1 MTSEPFD
8 QNDEILEEA
17 IRGFQRMG
25 APEAPATEIL
35 LMKVLQKPPVSSP
48 VVPERQPPAGVFLR
62 GRAVRIAAAATI
74 LATVGVSWLIV
85 SSSGPLAIAQVIE
98 AATKHRIAKYR
109 LHQVCEP
116 NDEFKKQQPV
126 VGNATA
132 DYVMYADLRSP
143 RLRLERAREKTL
155 NDVAEQSSDEIL
167 DFSHDRYLQLYRF
180 DLVMTEE
187 QAKGENQ
194 APAVRMILASKDP
207 GPHLHRAKLLTISGT
222 KFKNPPYI
230 DMAKDRSFVDTLRRL
245 QSRKETVATNEKID
259 GRSVTR
265 YRLEDG
271 DRTSNVWADSKTKL
285 PIRVEY
291 QVVGEDAGRSFA
303 SIKWV
308 YTDFEWDPEM
318 KDVDAI
324 FSTKP
329 PRDYTFEDHT
339 NDK

>member
-1 MTSEPFD
+1 MRREPFD

-25 APEAPATEIL
+25 APEAPATELL
-35 LMKVLQKPPVSSP
+35 LMKVLQLPRVSCP
-48 VVPERQPPAGVFLR
+48 VVSERQPPAGVFIR
-62 GRAVRIAAAATI
+62 GRGVRFAAAATI
-74 LATVGVSWLIV
+74 LATVGVGWLIV
-85 SSSGPLAIAQVIE
+85 GSSGPLAIAQVIE

-109 LHQVCEP
+109 LHQVGEP
-116 NDEFKKQQPV
+116 NDEFKKHV

-132 DYVMYADLRSP
+132 DYVMYADLTSP
-143 RLRLERAREKTL
+143 RLRLERPRKKTL
-155 NDVAEQSSDEIL
+155 NDVAEQSWEEVL
-167 DFSHDRYLQLYRF
+167 DFSQDRYLQLYRF
-180 DLVMTEE
+180 DLVMTEA

-207 GPHLHRAKLLTISGT
+207 GPHLHRAKLFAISGT

-230 DMAKDRSFVDTLRRL
+230 DLAKDRSFLDTLRRL

-291 QVVGEDAGRSFA
+291 QVVGEDAGKSFA
-303 SIKWV
+303 SIKWL
-308 YTDFEWDPEM
+308 YTDFEWDPEL
-318 KDVDAI
+318 KNVGAI

-339 NDK
+339 NEK